1 MKATEIVVL
10 NIGGDRICG
19 YTVVGMAGEIAVLN
33 HQHPRLTVL
42 NQFKAEG
49 FSQGVAGSKQ
59 AFLALTSQQITKRV
73 PGQFKGVFKGLDQTL
88 LLPLIQ
94 RRRLK
99 KALEFF

>member
-1 MKATEIVVL
+1 
-10 NIGGDRICG
+10 
-19 YTVVGMAGEIAVLN
+19 MAGEIAVLN

-49 FSQGVAGSKQ
+49 FSQGVAGAEQ
-59 AFLALTSQQITKRV
+59 AFIALTSQQITERV
-73 PGQFKGVFKGLDQTL
+73 PGQFEGLLKGLDQTL

-99 KALEFF
+99 KTLELLQGS